1 MKQTVALV
9 LSVTALAVAVF
20 GATPL
25 GQAAVSMVLP
35 ANSVGTTQ
43 LKVAAVTGAKIKNG
57 TLTAA
62 KFKAGTLLAGPQG
75 PKGDAGPTGAQGP
88 AGPAGAGATH
98 FTVRI
103 AGGGNVAP
111 GASSDAT
118 AQCQAGEQAT
128 GGGAWTSNKELVLNV
143 SVPWAGAGGP
153 STNWRVQVA
162 NTGAVSTGQY
172 TVYVI
177 CAS

>member
-1 MKQTVALV
+1 MKTRMNTVIAVSALV
-9 LSVTALAVAVF
+9 VAVF
-20 GATPL
+20 GSTPL
-25 GQAAVSMVLP
+25 GHAAASMVLP
-35 ANSVGTTQ
+35 ASSVGTAQ

-75 PKGDAGPTGAQGP
+75 PKGDAGPQGT
-88 AGPAGAGATH
+88 AGPAGASGATH
-98 FTVRI
+98 FIVRI

-111 GASSDAT
+111 GANSDAT

-128 GGGAWTSNKELVLNV
+128 GGGAWTSNPSLAITV
-143 SVPWAGAGGP
+143 SVPWASAGGP
-153 STNWRVQVA
+153 STNWRVGVHNA
-162 NTGAVSTGQY
+162 SAVQTSQY
-172 TVYVI
+172 TAYVL